1 MIMITADQLKAAR
14 KLLGWA
20 QMTLALE
27 ANVALQTI
35 AKFETGQSRPFVHT
49 ASTIKRTLERAGVEF
64 PEGEPVRMRK

>member
-1 MIMITADQLKAAR
+1 MITGEQVRAAR

-35 AKFETGQSRPFVHT
+35 AKFETGQGRPFVHAT
-49 ASTIKRTLERAGVEF
+49 STIKRALEHAGVEF
-64 PEGEPVRMRK
+64 PDGEPVRMRK